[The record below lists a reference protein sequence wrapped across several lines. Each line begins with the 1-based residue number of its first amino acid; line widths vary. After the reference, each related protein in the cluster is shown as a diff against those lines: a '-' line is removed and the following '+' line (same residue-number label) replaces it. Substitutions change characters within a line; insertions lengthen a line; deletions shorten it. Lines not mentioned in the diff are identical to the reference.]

1 MPPNHGSNSQTHLPG
16 IPLVPPH
23 IRKKTSLRTLD
34 FQLSTPGP
42 WKDLGI
48 RCRRQSVVSTQP
60 STVLVAPFLAQL
72 APENRSYPYI
82 FTKVKF
88 FPFRTPATPCENAQN
103 LQRKVSLQTLSNDE
117 GNPVPS
123 SIRQYFGL
131 TTICGNTL
139 NELHGGSWWQY
150 TNGYKW
156 GVHSFYETVG
166 PRSSET
172 LSGSSQRALICCKQS
187 CGQYSSI
194 PLCITLVTLV
204 DSTGSRKFRTHLNR
218 MQKNTFH
225 SLSIM

>member
-1 MPPNHGSNSQTHLPG
+1 MQSVPNLPLWKLVKKSKSFTSLRNSNNNHSDWHLSWNTNLYKSKQITCLQIMEVIHKTHLPG

-88 FPFRTPATPCENAQN
+88 FLSELPQHHARM
-103 LQRKVSLQTLSNDE
+103 RKT
-117 GNPVPS
+117 
-123 SIRQYFGL
+123 Y
-131 TTICGNTL
+131 
-139 NELHGGSWWQY
+139 NE
-150 TNGYKW
+150 
-156 GVHSFYETVG
+156 
-166 PRSSET
+166 R
-172 LSGSSQRALICCKQS
+172 
-187 CGQYSSI
+187 
-194 PLCITLVTLV
+194 
-204 DSTGSRKFRTHLNR
+204 
-218 MQKNTFH
+218 
-225 SLSIM
+225 